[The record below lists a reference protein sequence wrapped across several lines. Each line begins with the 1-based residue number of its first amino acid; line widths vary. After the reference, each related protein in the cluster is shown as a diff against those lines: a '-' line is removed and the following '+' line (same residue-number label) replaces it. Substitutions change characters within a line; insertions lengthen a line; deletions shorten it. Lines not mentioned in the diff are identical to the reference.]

1 MQTNIQTQAARNSDP
16 LTSHLAADGVTVTGK
31 RQSHIRILSE
41 IVANNPGMTSAE
53 LAFMVADKHPELN
66 RHEVARRLADGRGCT
81 LRQGVSRKCR
91 RCNRMCVTWWPT
103 EACLNAYCTDQAG
116 GDLDSAG
123 SH

>member
-16 LTSHLAADGVTVTGK
+16 IGSHMAADDVTASGK

-53 LAFMVADKHPELN
+53 IAFMVSDKHPDLN
-66 RHEVARRLADGRGCT
+66 RHEVARRLADGKGGA

-91 RCNRMCVTWWPT
+91 QSNRMCITWWPT
-103 EACLNAYCTDQAG
+103 ERCLKMYCPAAVFETAP
-116 GDLDSAG
+116 
-123 SH
+123 H

>member
-16 LTSHLAADGVTVTGK
+16 ITSHMAADDVTLSGK

-53 LAFMVADKHPELN
+53 IAFMVSDKYPDLN
-66 RHEVARRLADGRGCT
+66 RHEVARRLADGKGTT

-91 RCNRMCVTWWPT
+91 RANRMCITWWPS
-103 EACLNAYCTDQAG
+103 EKCLKTYCSKAV
-116 GDLDSAG
+116 LEIAP
-123 SH
+123 H